1 MWEQYPR
8 KRPLVHACL
17 IIVLNHST
25 GTRMT
30 YKEPFGFDGGHSP
43 NVILSGE
50 DEFVI
55 KDPLGIVAED
65 G

>member
-1 MWEQYPR
+1 
-8 KRPLVHACL
+8 
-17 IIVLNHST
+17 
-25 GTRMT
+25 MT
-30 YKEPFGFDGGHSP
+30 YKEPFGFDSGHSP